1 MGSIEHRKMKSVLAY
16 DGGDDGFRRCKL
28 GAGAVGWGKRNER
41 IMAFIFE
48 SFAFVGLGGVL
59 CGIFWL
65 VMLVDA
71 IERKEWWW
79 VVFLFLCIPP
89 VNAIVYFF
97 LVYRDGNSSL
107 SRGFEFPGSYDRRR
121 IKELQAQIHHLDNAA
136 HHSQLGDIYFQQGK
150 LTKAEP
156 CYKAAMEREA
166 TDVDTRAHYGQCLL
180 RLKRPAEAL
189 PLLEGVCREVPK
201 HDFAHTRMALAE
213 TYAVLGRVTE
223 AIREF
228 EQVLVSN
235 GYARAKVQLADLYI
249 QAGRAEEARALLR
262 ETLEDDVHSPSFQR
276 KRDRVWIRRAKKLLG
291 KV

>member
-1 MGSIEHRKMKSVLAY
+1 
-16 DGGDDGFRRCKL
+16 
-28 GAGAVGWGKRNER
+28 
-41 IMAFIFE
+41 MAFIFE
-48 SFAFVGLGGVL
+48 SFAFFGLGGVL
-59 CGIFWL
+59 FGIFWL
-65 VMLVDA
+65 VMMFDA
-71 IERKEWWW
+71 VERQEWMW
-79 VVFLFLCIPP
+79 VVFLVIFPP
-89 VNAIVYFF
+89 LNTILYFF
-97 LVYRDGNSSL
+97 MVYRDGNSSL
-107 SRGFEFPGSYDRRR
+107 SRGFEFPGMFDRKH
-121 IKELQAQIHHLDNAA
+121 IKELQAKIHHLDNAA

-156 CYKAAMEREA
+156 CYKAAMERDA

-189 PLLEGVCREVPK
+189 PLLEGACREVPK

-213 TYAVLGRVTE
+213 TYAALGRVPD

-235 GYARAKVQLADLYI
+235 GYARAKVQLADLYL
-249 QAGRAEEARALLR
+249 QAGRTNDARTLLR
-262 ETLEDDVHSPSFQR
+262 ETLDEDAHSPAFQR

>member
-1 MGSIEHRKMKSVLAY
+1 M
-16 DGGDDGFRRCKL
+16 
-28 GAGAVGWGKRNER
+28 
-41 IMAFIFE
+41 FE
-48 SFAFVGLGGVL
+48 SFAFFGLGGVIF
-59 CGIFWL
+59 GIFWL
-65 VMLVDA
+65 VMLFDA
-71 IERKEWWW
+71 CERKEWMW
-79 VVFLFLCIPP
+79 VVFLVIFPP
-89 VNAIVYFF
+89 INTILYFF
-97 LVYRDGNSSL
+97 MVYRDGNSSL

-156 CYKAAMEREA
+156 CYKAAMERDP

-180 RLKRPAEAL
+180 RLNRPAEGL

-213 TYAVLGRVTE
+213 TYAVLGRREE

-235 GYARAKVQLADLYI
+235 GYARAKVQLADLCI
-249 QAGRAEEARALLR
+249 QAGRANEARALLR
-262 ETLEDDVHSPSFQR
+262 ETLEDDAHSPSFQR
-276 KRDRVWIRRAKKLLG
+276 KRDRVWIAQAKKLLG